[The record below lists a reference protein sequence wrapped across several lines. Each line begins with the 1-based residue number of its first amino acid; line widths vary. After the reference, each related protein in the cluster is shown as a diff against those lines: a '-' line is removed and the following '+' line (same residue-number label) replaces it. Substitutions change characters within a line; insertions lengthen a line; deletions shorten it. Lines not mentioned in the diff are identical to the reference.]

1 MAMEGNSNSALITG
15 FLRHNYDI
23 HKYDGS
29 MEITSRFDLI
39 IADGQTL
46 TRLKVTHPDLKQ
58 SAGPLFQPVL
68 LVSTKKGVGLITGR
82 LWQTVD
88 EVITTPISK
97 MELLA
102 RVEVLMRARRQSL
115 LLHELKS
122 GIEGENGRLKKESRA
137 LTDYFMNLSHEL
149 RTPLSVILSS
159 IDFLSLCFDEEI
171 IKPET
176 FRNTLEI
183 SKRNCHRLLRLFNNM
198 LDLTKIDAGRMSLS
212 LCNIEPAK
220 ALREIVDSVQD
231 YARKKDLTIN
241 FISDTRCR
249 NIAVDEEM
257 LGRIMLNLLSNA
269 IKYTPSGGVI
279 TVVLQD
285 SHNRGNIL
293 ITVKD
298 NGIGIPAE
306 MHQAV
311 FDRFVQ
317 ADNTMS
323 KRSEGCGL
331 GLALARSLVELHGG
345 RLWMESKLG
354 IGSRFGFELPEK
366 TVEAAP
372 MGRGQDIRDRV
383 EYEFSDL

>member
-1 MAMEGNSNSALITG
+1 M
-15 FLRHNYDI
+15 
-23 HKYDGS
+23 
-29 MEITSRFDLI
+29 
-39 IADGQTL
+39 
-46 TRLKVTHPDLKQ
+46 
-58 SAGPLFQPVL
+58 
-68 LVSTKKGVGLITGR
+68 
-82 LWQTVD
+82 
-88 EVITTPISK
+88 
-97 MELLA
+97 
-102 RVEVLMRARRQSL
+102 
-115 LLHELKS
+115 LHELKS

-383 EYEFSDL
+383 GYEFSDL